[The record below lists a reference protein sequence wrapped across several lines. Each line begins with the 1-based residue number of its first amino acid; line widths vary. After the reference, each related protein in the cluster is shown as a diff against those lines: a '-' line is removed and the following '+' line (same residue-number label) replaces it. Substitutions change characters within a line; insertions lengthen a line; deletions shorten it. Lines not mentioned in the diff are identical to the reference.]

1 MSRVLP
7 VPALSSVPPIARGN
21 LTDRV
26 QQLLRERILSG
37 EWPAG
42 TKLPAIERLAADA
55 GVSRTVAR
63 EAVKALS
70 TQGLLEVVH
79 GHGTVV
85 AASTNRPVVEA
96 LRHGMRQNADLLD
109 IVEVRLALE
118 VEAASLA
125 AERRTEED
133 LRVLRNAVDRMVAMR
148 DPTGFVDADV
158 AFHQAVIRATHNP
171 VFIMVAESMASLLEE
186 TRRAIASERHR
197 RPPAA
202 DRRAAA
208 QPGSLATAD
217 GLHKED
223 SHVGVLRRIVAR
235 DSLGAAAAMRSHL
248 SEVRDN
254 LAVIVQRRTAR
265 GEKPR

>member
-1 MSRVLP
+1 VDRPLGTASL
-7 VPALSSVPPIARGN
+7 PPIARGN

-26 QQLLRERILSG
+26 QHLLRERILSG

-70 TQGLLEVVH
+70 TQGLLQVVH

-85 AASTNRPVVEA
+85 AASTNRPVIEA
-96 LRHGMRQNADLLD
+96 LRYGMRQNADLLG

-118 VEAASLA
+118 VEAAALA

-133 LRVLRNAVDRMVAMR
+133 LGALRGALDRMLAMH
-148 DPTGFVDADV
+148 DPTGFVEADV

-186 TRRAIASERHR
+186 TRLAIASDRSGRIAGPHR
-197 RPPAA
+197 QPAA
-202 DRRAAA
+202 ARTPHTPAEGA
-208 QPGSLATAD
+208 P
-217 GLHKED
+217 KED
-223 SHVGVLRRIVAR
+223 SHVGILRRIVAR
-235 DSLGAAAAMRSHL
+235 DGLGAAAAMRSHL

-254 LAVIVQRRTAR
+254 LAVIVQRRTAK
-265 GEKPR
+265 GERQR